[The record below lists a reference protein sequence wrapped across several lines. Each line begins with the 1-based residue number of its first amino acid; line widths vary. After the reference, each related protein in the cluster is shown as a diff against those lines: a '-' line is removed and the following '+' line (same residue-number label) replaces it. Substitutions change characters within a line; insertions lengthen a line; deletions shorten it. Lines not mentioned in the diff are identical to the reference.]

1 MQSYPFTSQ
10 VTYDEQGL
18 PLYDRAVDSEFLRQ
32 VFAAYFSDG
41 IFYKPTN
48 ALQVVAGTG
57 LQVQVN
63 PGICHIR
70 GAIGIETETRTL
82 TVSDAG
88 SLPRIDTV
96 VARLDLSLAVRS
108 IDLYV
113 KAGTAAG
120 LPTAPTLTRDSTT
133 WELGLANIL
142 LNANSSTISQS
153 NITDTRLDTTRC
165 GLVAQTI
172 GSLDT
177 SPYFAQLETAI
188 AEHQTAAEAQIDEL
202 EEAIAGV
209 EGDTAWMLKSL
220 YDPQNKNK
228 DIFKSIDAAAAKYE
242 ATLTLD
248 GWVTSTSEE
257 QSAGYPYAQ
266 EATLTAL
273 TPGAPTVTAYA
284 FDERLLEDGS
294 LRVKLFEGPGKEWAL
309 FVMANRTEGKPHG
322 YDIVVGPV
330 TDDGV
335 AFQLER
341 YARRMITLDVLVEE
355 LTCRRLNRQYY
366 FGSEL
371 SISKLKRL

>member
-248 GWVTSTSEE
+248 GWAASTSEE

-273 TPGAPTVTAYA
+273 TPGAPTVTADSEFLSPCSRDPVGVPETDA
-284 FDERLLEDGS
+284 VLDEAMAIITSQGVTS
-294 LRVKLFEGPGKEWAL
+294 SVNGGKI
-309 FVMANRTEGKPHG
+309 RTIIQEKPTA
-322 YDIVVGPV
+322 DV
-330 TDDGV
+330 TLQWLIHTEV
-335 AFQLER
+335 
-341 YARRMITLDVLVEE
+341 
-355 LTCRRLNRQYY
+355 
-366 FGSEL
+366 
-371 SISKLKRL
+371 